1 MAILVLLFLF
11 GIPAFLAYLIAL
23 FTYKRLVK
31 AGNDK
36 ARRNRIIIFVVS
48 FILLSVGAIAIMLSN
63 VSYDR

>member
-31 AGNDK
+31 AGNDM

>member
-36 ARRNRIIIFVVS
+36 AHRNRIIIFVIS
-48 FILLSVGAIAIMLSN
+48 FILLSVSAIVMMLSD